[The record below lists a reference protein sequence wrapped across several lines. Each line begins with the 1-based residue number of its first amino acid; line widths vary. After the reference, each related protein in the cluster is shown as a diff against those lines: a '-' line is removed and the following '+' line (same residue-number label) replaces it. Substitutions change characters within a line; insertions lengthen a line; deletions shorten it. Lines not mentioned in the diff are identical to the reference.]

1 MVLQL
6 GFVISDDALRSD
18 SGACHS
24 PCMGKEDY
32 MRMIVTPGEKISK
45 YICPFCGQVEV
56 LTDGENAIC
65 QNCGSEMVV
74 FDETIAPVEEE
85 AQVQIEGID
94 QPVEGPE
101 VERIL

>member
-1 MVLQL
+1 
-6 GFVISDDALRSD
+6 
-18 SGACHS
+18 
-24 PCMGKEDY
+24 
-32 MRMIVTPGEKISK
+32 MRIVVYQGTKLTR
-45 YICPFCGQVEV
+45 YRCDVCGQVEV